1 MGSCLI
7 LRSELS
13 KETHV
18 LTKQETLLGRGNR
31 AESRTVKEP
40 RRTAL
45 PHGSQPQVLWRSDYF
60 PGCLWPVSLTQ
71 SPSWWCTPYAKM
83 DASEKDFWEVVGHVT
98 FPFDL
103 SQTLPVGGGLLS
115 PCSLPGLPIAK

>member
-1 MGSCLI
+1 M
-7 LRSELS
+7 
-13 KETHV
+13 

-31 AESRTVKEP
+31 AESRKVKEP
-40 RRTAL
+40 RRTAR

-60 PGCLWPVSLTQ
+60 PGCLWPVRL
-71 SPSWWCTPYAKM
+71 SPSWWYTPCAKM

-115 PCSLPGLPIAK
+115 PWSLPGLPIVK